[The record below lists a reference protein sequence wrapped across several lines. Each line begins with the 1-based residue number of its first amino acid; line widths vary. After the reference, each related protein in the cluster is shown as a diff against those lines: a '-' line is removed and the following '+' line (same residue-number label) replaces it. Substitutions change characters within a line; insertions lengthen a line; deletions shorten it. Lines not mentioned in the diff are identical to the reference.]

1 MIDFRYHLVSLIS
14 VFLALAVGIALG
26 AGPLEQTIGDTLTGQ
41 VDQLRTEKEELRT
54 ELDATTAELARSDA
68 AFAAAAP
75 AVLDGVLEGRRVA
88 LVQVD
93 EVSPEV
99 REQVAERL
107 VEAGASVTAT
117 VQVTDLW
124 TDPDQRSFRQGIAG
138 TLVQW
143 LDPVPAEDAGTGT
156 ELAEALAQS
165 LTAAAPTDPD
175 VRRDDAVTVLD
186 LLVES
191 GLVVVEGDLRF
202 PADAIVV
209 LAGPTA
215 AAAVEEEPLVS
226 PTPTEDDTAATER
239 AEARLGAAMQIVTA
253 SQARSTGAV
262 VAGGEAVEL
271 TLVQRVRQD
280 DQAQDRVSTV
290 GSVHTTL
297 GQVSVPLALSARL
310 GGVVGHY
317 GPGLDAGALLP
328 PHVVLPPIVRVPQE
342 PVDAPPDATAE
353 PVDPGATTPPGDG
366 QG

>member
-1 MIDFRYHLVSLIS
+1 MIDFRYHLVSVIS

-54 ELDATTAELARSDA
+54 ELDATTAELAQSDA

-75 AVLDGVLEGRRVA
+75 TVLDGVLEGRRIAVI
-88 LVQVD
+88 QTD
-93 EVSPEV
+93 EVTPEV
-99 REQVAERL
+99 RDQVAERL
-107 VEAGASVTAT
+107 VQAGASVTAT

-143 LDPVPAEDAGTGT
+143 LDPAPDEDAGTGT

-191 GLVVVEGDLRF
+191 GLVTVEGDIRF
-202 PADAIVV
+202 PADAIVI
-209 LAGPTA
+209 LAGPTTA
-215 AAAVEEEPLVS
+215 AAEDEPVAS
-226 PTPTEDDTAATER
+226 PTPSEADEVVAER
-239 AEARLGAAMQIVTA
+239 AEARLGAARQISA
-253 SQARSTGAV
+253 AAQARSGGAV
-262 VAGGEAVEL
+262 VAGGEVTEL
-271 TLVQRVRQD
+271 TLVDRIRQD
-280 DQAQDRVSTV
+280 DDLQGRISTV

-310 GGVVGHY
+310 GGTVGHY
-317 GPGLDAGALLP
+317 GPGLDAAALLP
-328 PHVVLPPIVRVPQE
+328 PHIVLPPFVRVAQE
-342 PVDAPPDATAE
+342 PGVPDPTVE
-353 PVDPGATTPPGDG
+353 PVDPNATAAPDGDG